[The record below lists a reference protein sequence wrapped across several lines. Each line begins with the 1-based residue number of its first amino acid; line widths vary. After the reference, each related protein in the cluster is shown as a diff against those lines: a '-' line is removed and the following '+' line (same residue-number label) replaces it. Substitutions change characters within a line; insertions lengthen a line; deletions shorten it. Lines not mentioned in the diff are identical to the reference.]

1 MDIIPCSCLHR
12 YEKTENDAI
21 TNNQYRSLLKE
32 SPIFLNGE
40 NDKLKEFIRKHIKYG
55 DNKETL
61 YILEEGGIKPSKQ
74 LQDNI
79 LNMLNGKEE
88 FSMVDLQKDVFEEAK
103 KISKIIKK
111 KRW

>member
-1 MDIIPCSCLHR
+1 M
-12 YEKTENDAI
+12 
-21 TNNQYRSLLKE
+21 
-32 SPIFLNGE
+32 NGE

-79 LNMLNGKEE
+79 LNML
-88 FSMVDLQKDVFEEAK
+88 MVKKNFLWLIYKRMYLKKQKD
-103 KISKIIKK
+103 
-111 KRW
+111 

>member
-1 MDIIPCSCLHR
+1 M
-12 YEKTENDAI
+12 
-21 TNNQYRSLLKE
+21 
-32 SPIFLNGE
+32 NGE
-40 NDKLKEFIRKHIKYG
+40 NSKLKEFISKHIKYG

-103 KISKIIKK
+103 
-111 KRW
+111 RLT